1 MFRIGEFAQIAQVSG
16 RQLRFYDQLG
26 LLQPAHTD
34 PQTGYRYYS
43 IRQLPRLNSILALK
57 ELGLSLEQ
65 IGPLLKNELSPA
77 ELRAHAHHEAGA
89 GRAVA
94 ARGGGAAAAYR
105 IPHRPDRP
113 ARRDRRSTTSSSS
126 RSPATP
132 FLSLRY
138 SCDNMDEAVRMVRT
152 VAEDG
157 GRQIRP
163 ALRDKL
169 IVVARNDHDD
179 EKLDLEI
186 GFSLT
191 RPSNANV
198 RIAGDYV
205 LRASE
210 LPAVE
215 TMATIVG
222 PGTNAASHTSFGA
235 IGMWIEANGYEIAGP
250 CREVFL
256 EPVTGPPGFEGALV
270 EIQFPVRAGRLTVTP
285 DLIVQPTR
293 NACRVSGNVTRLPVC
308 GGGNMRR
315 KT

>member
-77 ELRAHAHHEAGA
+77 ELRAMLTMKRAQLEQSLRAEEARLRHIESRIAQIDRA
-89 GRAVA
+89 GEIGEYDVVVKSVA
-94 ARGGGAAAAYR
+94 A
-105 IPHRPDRP
+105 
-113 ARRDRRSTTSSSS
+113 
-126 RSPATP
+126 TP
-132 FLSLRY
+132 LLSLRC
-138 SCDNMDEAVRMVRT
+138 SCDNMDEAVRMVRA

-157 GRQIRP
+157 GRLIRP
-163 ALRDKL
+163 SLRDKL
-169 IVVARNDHDD
+169 IVVARNDLDD

-186 GFSLT
+186 GFSLL
-191 RPSNANV
+191 RASNANV
-198 RIAGDYV
+198 RLAGEHI

-210 LPAVE
+210 LPAVDM
-215 TMATIVG
+215 MATIVR
-222 PGTNAASHTSFGA
+222 PGTNPASHTSFGA
-235 IGMWIEANGYEIAGP
+235 IGMWIEANGYQVAGP

-270 EIQFPVRAGRLTVTP
+270 EIQFPVRMA
-285 DLIVQPTR
+285 
-293 NACRVSGNVTRLPVC
+293 A
-308 GGGNMRR
+308 
-315 KT
+315 